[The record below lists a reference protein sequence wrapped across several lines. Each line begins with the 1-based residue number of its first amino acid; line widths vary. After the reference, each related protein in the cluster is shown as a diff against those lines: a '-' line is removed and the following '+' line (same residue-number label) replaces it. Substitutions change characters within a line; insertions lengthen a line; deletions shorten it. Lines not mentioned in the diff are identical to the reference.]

1 MRSELLPELASVRS
15 DIYCGC
21 AGSQGLGLSLRVGW
35 VGEGGHRLGDVVV
48 AGYCLQTADRLEES
62 AGSRHPP
69 GSTALSPGQTDSL
82 LSSRET
88 GQAEVSWSHQGEVR
102 HLQRLKQP
110 LWQP

>member
-1 MRSELLPELASVRS
+1 MLPELASVRS
-15 DIYCGC
+15 DIDCGG
-21 AGSQGLGLSLRVGW
+21 AGSQGGVLTLRVEW

-62 AGSRHPP
+62 AGSCLAP
-69 GSTALSPGQTDSL
+69 GSVTLSQGQADSL